1 MGGNALFNP
10 VLTDG
15 GTLYIDD
22 GRPMP
27 GLIDETLRN
36 LREISPTYYANVP
49 GGLRRA
55 GGGDGEG
62 RRAVPQLLQESRFD
76 GLWRRAAARRSL

>member
-10 VLTDG
+10 VLTEG

-27 GLIDETLRN
+27 GQIDETLRP
-36 LREISPTYYANVP
+36 LGLLHRPVP
-49 GGLRRA
+49 A
-55 GGGDGEG
+55 I
-62 RRAVPQLLQESRFD
+62 VPQFD
-76 GLWRRAAARRSL
+76 RHVGDRVLAADPLHLTLGRLERGQLG

>member
-10 VLTDG
+10 VLIEG

-27 GLIDETLRN
+27 GHDR
-36 LREISPTYYANVP
+36 
-49 GGLRRA
+49 
-55 GGGDGEG
+55 GD
-62 RRAVPQLLQESRFD
+62 
-76 GLWRRAAARRSL
+76 AA